1 MSFSLHPAAE
11 AEFQLAATGYG
22 ERAGRNIAL
31 AFLAEFERLAELLA
45 SNPGLGTPARDGLRI
60 HPMRRFPYSLV
71 YRGAALGIRILV
83 VAHQHRQ
90 PEYWRGRA

>member
-11 AEFQLAATGYG
+11 AELLAAATGYG
-22 ERAGRNIAL
+22 ERAGRNTAS
-31 AFLAEFERLAELLA
+31 AFLAEFERLAELLS
-45 SNPGLGTPARDGLRI
+45 SNPALGTPAREGLRI
-60 HPMRRFPYSLV
+60 HPMRRFPYSLI
-71 YRGAALGIRILV
+71 YRGAAGGIRILV